1 MIIKRIEMRK
11 RLFIVIG
18 LLSWTICKGQNQ
30 TDFQNSERIS
40 VPLGFECFNQPH
52 IYIKY
57 KQPINGYTV
66 KVMWLQDS
74 EVGNALFCLE
84 KQGIQYYYF
93 AEKWTDKILY
103 DKGNTYP
110 NNTVIEL
117 DYTAKLESEEYLS
130 DDSPFFFSDIDFDGE
145 DEFVINRYKSG
156 SRDSNAYDV
165 YDVSPYGYFIQKTE
179 APFTELENGQCEFD
193 SKNKTIT
200 VFGSNGWNNEYN
212 VVICGFPAMDSMFI
226 CVFRIEYILSS
237 EPRFINQVVLC
248 VAYPRRSEDFRHVTG
263 TCCLGIPAFKHTG
276 HDDMTVVPGNQMWK
290 NRICILVPF
299 AKTFIIRCGPKD
311 IALNTLPAHRMVF
324 EQGVQQIGRKPK
336 DTILQYVNFNG
347 HFLYD

>member
-1 MIIKRIEMRK
+1 MRK
-11 RLFIVIG
+11 RLFIIIG

-66 KVMWLQDS
+66 KVMWLQYG

-84 KQGIQYYYF
+84 KQGVQYYCF
-93 AEKWTDKILY
+93 AEKWADKILY

-130 DDSPFFFSDIDFDGE
+130 DDSPFFFSDVDFDGE

-165 YDVSPYGYFIQKTE
+165 YDVTSYGYFIRKTE
-179 APFTELENGQCEFD
+179 VPFTELENGQCEFD
-193 SKNKTIT
+193 SANKTIT
-200 VFGSNGWNNEYN
+200 VFGSNGWNS
-212 VVICGFPAMDSMFI
+212 I
-226 CVFRIEYILSS
+226 
-237 EPRFINQVVLC
+237 INDTYQLKG
-248 VAYPRRSEDFRHVTG
+248 EKFE
-263 TCCLGIPAFKHTG
+263 
-276 HDDMTVVPGNQMWK
+276 
-290 NRICILVPF
+290 LV
-299 AKTFIIRCGPKD
+299 K
-311 IALNTLPAHRMVF
+311 
-324 EQGVQQIGRKPK
+324 
-336 DTILQYVNFNG
+336 
-347 HFLYD
+347 

>member
-1 MIIKRIEMRK
+1 MRK

-66 KVMWLQDS
+66 KVMWLQYG

-84 KQGIQYYYF
+84 KQGVQYYYF
-93 AEKWTDKILY
+93 AVKWTDKILY

-130 DDSPFFFSDIDFDGE
+130 DDSPFFFSDVDFDGE

-165 YDVSPYGYFIQKTE
+165 YDVTSYGYFIRKTE
-179 APFTELENGQCEFD
+179 VPFTELENGQCKFD
-193 SKNKTIT
+193 SKNKVITIL
-200 VFGSNGWNNEYN
+200 GSNGWNS
-212 VVICGFPAMDSMFI
+212 I
-226 CVFRIEYILSS
+226 
-237 EPRFINQVVLC
+237 INDTYQLKG
-248 VAYPRRSEDFRHVTG
+248 EKFE
-263 TCCLGIPAFKHTG
+263 
-276 HDDMTVVPGNQMWK
+276 
-290 NRICILVPF
+290 LV
-299 AKTFIIRCGPKD
+299 K
-311 IALNTLPAHRMVF
+311 
-324 EQGVQQIGRKPK
+324 
-336 DTILQYVNFNG
+336 
-347 HFLYD
+347 

>member
-1 MIIKRIEMRK
+1 MRK

-66 KVMWLQDS
+66 KVMWLQYG

-130 DDSPFFFSDIDFDGE
+130 DDSPFFFSDVDFDGE
-145 DEFVINRYKSG
+145 EEFIINRYKSG

-165 YDVSPYGYFIQKTE
+165 YDVSPYGYLMLKTE

-193 SKNKTIT
+193 SVNKVITIL
-200 VFGSNGWNNEYN
+200 GSNGWNS
-212 VVICGFPAMDSMFI
+212 I
-226 CVFRIEYILSS
+226 
-237 EPRFINQVVLC
+237 INDTYQLKG
-248 VAYPRRSEDFRHVTG
+248 EKFE
-263 TCCLGIPAFKHTG
+263 
-276 HDDMTVVPGNQMWK
+276 
-290 NRICILVPF
+290 LV
-299 AKTFIIRCGPKD
+299 K
-311 IALNTLPAHRMVF
+311 
-324 EQGVQQIGRKPK
+324 
-336 DTILQYVNFNG
+336 
-347 HFLYD
+347 